1 MTFISQVHTSDMRG
15 QAFKKLK
22 KIVLKRLEGLSSD
35 LTYHSLAHTLDVLQQ
50 CERIAIEE
58 GITDPDQL
66 FLLRIAA
73 LYHDTGF
80 LRTYSEHE
88 SKGCNIFLEDVD
100 GMGFSE
106 QEKTLIV
113 NLIMATKIPQKPKTL
128 LEKVI
133 CDADLDYLGR
143 NDFFSIG
150 DSLRKEFL
158 CYHVIGSNDE
168 WESLQLNFLQNHR
181 YHTQS
186 SRKLREPVKQKNYL
200 QLL

>member
-1 MTFISQVHTSDMRG
+1 MLSHFTIMRE
-15 QAFKKLK
+15 QAFEKIKKN
-22 KIVLKRLEGLSSD
+22 VLAKLNDLSPD

-50 CERIAIEE
+50 CERIALSE
-58 GITDPDQL
+58 GVTDPEQL
-66 FLLRIAA
+66 FLLKVAA

-88 SKGCNIFLEDVD
+88 SKGCAIFLEDVD
-100 GMGFSE
+100 AMEFTE
-106 QEKTLIV
+106 PEKKLITD
-113 NLIMATKIPQKPKTL
+113 LIMATKIPQKPKTL
-128 LEKVI
+128 LEKII

-150 DSLRKEFL
+150 DSLRREFL
-158 CYHVIGSNDE
+158 CFRIVTNNEE
-168 WESLQLNFLQNHR
+168 WDKLQLNFLQKHR

-186 SRKLREPVKQKNYL
+186 SRQLREPVKQNNYA